1 MKVSHTFDLL
11 ESPAAHRL
19 GQFVRERECAWQGT
33 TPSFEQFERDLHA
46 QMVALEQELLA
57 AELARYDVDAEQ
69 IEVEGVRYQ
78 PVWVDT
84 ETYLTA
90 AGEVP
95 VERHLYRPAGHNA
108 KSICPLE
115 LRVGIVDGY
124 WTPRAARQG
133 AWVTAQ
139 LPPAEAEALFVELG
153 AMSPSRSTLDRL
165 PRELSCRWETQREA
179 WEVAVRAQET
189 VPTAA
194 VSMAFSLDGVTPH
207 LAVGAGVVAMK
218 AKAAERVAKQAE
230 AGKHASGPAGR
241 QEAACGTVSLYEA
254 EGERLQ
260 TIRYAR
266 MPESKKV
273 TLQAQLQGEIEA
285 LYALRPDLRRVHLA
299 DGAETNWDRLAE
311 IEAALGLPPEGRV
324 NIVDFYHGCDHLK
337 NGCDAIWGESTP
349 RSQAEFLRL
358 KTFLKEEDG
367 GADRIIR
374 TFKHHAS
381 RTSGNRQ
388 QRIQAELTYFRNQ
401 RPRMNY
407 PEYLRQHLPIASG
420 VVEAA
425 CKTLVTHRLKRSGMA
440 WTVAGGQAIV
450 LTLRSLIQS
459 ERWSPAW
466 DLLAADFRQTITIV
480 KPATATP
487 PQTSD
492 AARGLGHPVTRH
504 DPGTYHALPLAA

>member
-1 MKVSHTFDLL
+1 MKVSHTYELL
-11 ESPAAHRL
+11 ESPALQRL
-19 GQFVRERECAWQGT
+19 GQFVRARERAWPSA
-33 TPSFEQFERDLHA
+33 TPSFEQFEHELHD
-46 QMVALEQELLA
+46 QVMALERELLT

-69 IEVEGVRYQ
+69 IEVEGVRYH

-84 ETYLTA
+84 ETYLTT
-90 AGEVP
+90 AGEVQ

-133 AWVTAQ
+133 AWVMAQ
-139 LPPAEAEALFVELG
+139 LPSGDAEALFVELG

-165 PRELSCRWETQREA
+165 PRELSRHWETKREA
-179 WEVAVRAQET
+179 WEVALRAQET
-189 VPTAA
+189 VPEAA
-194 VSMAFSLDGVTPH
+194 ACVALSLDGVM
-207 LAVGAGVVAMK
+207 VAMK

-241 QEAACGTVSLYEA
+241 QEAACGTVSLYDA

-273 TLQAQLQGEIEA
+273 TLQGQLQGEIAA
-285 LYALRPDLRRVHLA
+285 LDALRPDLRRVHLA

-311 IEAALGLPPEGRV
+311 MEAALGLPPGSWVE
-324 NIVDFYHGCDHLK
+324 IVDFYHGCEHLK
-337 NGCDAIWGESTP
+337 NGCDAIWDESTP

-358 KTFLKEEDG
+358 KTLLKAEDG

-381 RTSGNRQ
+381 RTTGNRQ

-425 CKTLVTHRLKRSGMA
+425 CKTLVTQRLKCSGMA
-440 WTVAGGQAIV
+440 WTLTGGQAI
-450 LTLRSLIQS
+450 LTCRSLIQS
-459 ERWSPAW
+459 ERWASAW
-466 DLLAADFRQTITIV
+466 NLLADDFRQTITIV
-480 KPATATP
+480 KPA
-487 PQTSD
+487 
-492 AARGLGHPVTRH
+492 PVTQNQNSRAAVIH
-504 DPGTYHALPLAA
+504 PIARCACETEAYHALPLAA

>member
-1 MKVSHTFDLL
+1 MTVSHTHDVL
-11 ESPAAHRL
+11 ESPALQRL
-19 GQFVRERECAWQGT
+19 GQFVRDQACAWQSA
-33 TPSFEQFERDLHA
+33 TPSFEQFEHDLHD
-46 QMVALEQELLA
+46 QVMALERELLA

-69 IEVEGVRYQ
+69 IEVEGVGYHA
-78 PVWVDT
+78 VWVDT

-90 AGEVP
+90 AGEVR

-133 AWVTAQ
+133 VWVMAQ
-139 LPPAEAEALFVELG
+139 LTPGDAEALFVELG
-153 AMSPSRSTLDRL
+153 AMAPSRSTLDRL
-165 PRELSCRWETQREA
+165 PRELSRRWETNRET
-179 WEVAVRAQET
+179 WEGALRAQET
-189 VPTAA
+189 IPQAA
-194 VSMAFSLDGVTPH
+194 VSVALSLDGVM
-207 LAVGAGVVAMK
+207 VAMK

-241 QEAACGTVSLYEA
+241 QEAACGTVSLYDA

-273 TLQAQLQGEIEA
+273 ILQSQLQGEIEA
-285 LYALRPDLRRVHLA
+285 LAALRPDLRRVHLA
-299 DGAETNWDRLAE
+299 DGAETNWERLAE
-311 IEAALGLPPEGRV
+311 IEGALGLPPGRWV
-324 NIVDFYHGCDHLK
+324 DIVDFYHGCDHLK

-358 KTFLKEEDG
+358 KTLLKDADG

-381 RTSGNRQ
+381 RATGNRQ
-388 QRIQAELTYFRNQ
+388 KRIQAELTYFRNQ

-425 CKTLVTHRLKRSGMA
+425 CKTLVTQRLKCSGMA
-440 WTVAGGQAIV
+440 WSGAGGQAI
-450 LTLRSLIQS
+450 LTFRSLIQS

-466 DLLAADFRQTITIV
+466 NLLAADFRQTITIE
-480 KPATATP
+480 KPSAA
-487 PQTSD
+487 PQPQNSFS
-492 AARGLGHPVTRH
+492 AVVHAVTRRH
-504 DPGTYHALPLAA
+504 TDAYQALPLAA

>member
-1 MKVSHTFDLL
+1 MEVSHTFDLVK
-11 ESPAAHRL
+11 SPAAQRL
-19 GQFVRERECAWQGT
+19 GQFVRERECAWQGR
-33 TPSFEQFERDLHA
+33 PPNFEQFERDLHGHL
-46 QMVALEQELLA
+46 VALEQELLA
-57 AELARYDVDAEQ
+57 TELRRYDVDAEE
-69 IEVEGVRYQ
+69 IEVAGVRYQ
-78 PVWVDT
+78 PVWVDS
-84 ETYLTA
+84 ERYLTG
-90 AGEVP
+90 AGEVS
-95 VERHLYRPAGHNA
+95 VQRHLYRPAGHNS

-139 LPPAEAEALFVELG
+139 LPPGDAAALFVELG

-165 PRELSCRWETQREA
+165 PRELSARWEAQREA
-179 WEVAVRAQET
+179 WEVALRARET
-189 VPTAA
+189 VPLAA
-194 VSMAFSLDGVTPH
+194 VSVAFSVDGVM
-207 LAVGAGVVAMK
+207 VAMK

-254 EGERLQ
+254 AGERLQ

-273 TLQAQLQGEIEA
+273 TLQAQLQGEIAA

-311 IEAALGLPPEGRV
+311 IEVALGLPPEGRV
-324 NIVDFYHGCDHLK
+324 KIVDFYHGCEHLK

-367 GADRIIR
+367 GADRTIR
-374 TFKHHAS
+374 AFKHHVS
-381 RTSGNRQ
+381 RTTGHRQ

-407 PEYLRQHLPIASG
+407 PEYLRQNLPIASG

-425 CKTLVTHRLKRSGMA
+425 CKTLVTQRLKRSGMA
-440 WTVAGGQAIV
+440 WTVAGGQAI

-459 ERWSPAW
+459 GRWSPAW
-466 DLLAADFRQTITIV
+466 DLLAADFRQPITMV
-480 KPATATP
+480 KPATAAP
-487 PQTSD
+487 LQNSL
-492 AARGLGHPVTRH
+492 AAHGLDQPITRH
-504 DPGTYHALPLAA
+504 EPGTYHALPLAA

>member
-1 MKVSHTFDLL
+1 MKVSHSYDLL
-11 ESPAAHRL
+11 KSPAAQRL
-19 GQFVRERECAWQGT
+19 GQFVREQERQWQT
-33 TPSFEQFERDLHA
+33 TMPIYEQFEHDLHQ
-46 QMVALEQELLA
+46 QMVELERELLA
-57 AELARYDVDAEQ
+57 AELARYDVDTQQ
-69 IEVEGVRYQ
+69 IEVAGVSYH

-90 AGEVP
+90 AGEVQ
-95 VERHLYRPAGHNA
+95 VERHLYRPAGRNA

-115 LRVGIVDGY
+115 LRVGIIDGY
-124 WTPRAARQG
+124 WTPGAARQG
-133 AWVTAQ
+133 AWAMAQ
-139 LPPAEAEALFVELG
+139 LTPGDAEALFVELG

-165 PRELSCRWETQREA
+165 PRELSSRWETKREA
-179 WEVAVRAQET
+179 WEVALRAQET
-189 VPTAA
+189 VPEAA
-194 VSMAFSLDGVTPH
+194 VSVALSLDGVM
-207 LAVGAGVVAMK
+207 VAMK

-241 QEAACGTVSLYEA
+241 QEAACATVSLYDA

-260 TIRYAR
+260 TTRYAR

-285 LYALRPDLRRVHLA
+285 LAALRPDLRRVHLA

-311 IEAALGLPPEGRV
+311 IETALGLSPVDWLE
-324 NIVDFYHGCDHLK
+324 IVDFYHGCDHLK

-358 KTFLKEEDG
+358 KTLLKEEDG

-374 TFKHHAS
+374 VFKHHAS
-381 RTSGNRQ
+381 RTTDNRQ

-425 CKTLVTHRLKRSGMA
+425 CKTLVTQRLKRSGMA
-440 WTVAGGQAIV
+440 WTLAGGQAL
-450 LTLRSLIQS
+450 LTFRSLIQS

-466 DLLAADFRQTITIV
+466 NLLAADFRQTITIL
-480 KPATATP
+480 KPSVAT
-487 PQTSD
+487 QTQNS
-492 AARGLGHPVTRH
+492 RLTVLYPVTRC
-504 DPGTYHALPLAA
+504 DTDAYHALPLAA